1 MICARARVMRT
12 ALSSTATFSTGSQ
25 PCTCKAGR
33 HAARFIVLTGG
44 PGAGKTAVL
53 EVVRR
58 TFCVHLGVLP
68 ESASILFGGG
78 FPRFETPTGQRACQR
93 AIFHVQDE
101 IERLATDELH
111 VGLAICDRGTIDGL
125 AYWPD
130 DEASFFRAVGTTKE
144 RELGRYAAV
153 IHLRTPAPDAYNH
166 SNPLRTETAAE
177 AARVDRRIE
186 AAWAGHPRRF
196 FVDSA
201 RHFVEKAARAV
212 ELVRGELPECCKHN
226 GAG

>member
-1 MICARARVMRT
+1 MPPS
-12 ALSSTATFSTGSQ
+12 LSTFSTGSQ
-25 PCTCKAGR
+25 ACKCKAES
-33 HAARFIVLTGG
+33 HAPRFIVLTGG

-78 FPRFETPTGQRACQR
+78 FPRFETSPGQRACQR

-101 IERLATDELH
+101 IERLAMDELH

-130 DEASFFRAVGTTKE
+130 DEASFFEAVGTTKE
-144 RELGRYAAV
+144 RELARYAAV
-153 IHLRTPAPDAYNH
+153 IHLRTPSPDAYNH

-177 AARVDRRIE
+177 AARIDLRIE
-186 AAWAGHPRRF
+186 AVWAGHPNRL
-196 FVDSA
+196 FVESA
-201 RHFVEKAARAV
+201 RDFVEKASQAV
-212 ELVRGELPECCKHN
+212 ELVRAQLPDCCKNN
-226 GAG
+226 GAH